1 MWENIRQDK
10 TRQVWV
16 IFFFFLL
23 LLFDLGF
30 TALSRIFHLY
40 RADRSSKVGE
50 SWRAG
55 EKNQLTIRKQNLAF
69 PRVLS
74 EARTT
79 AVRNLMD

>member
-10 TRQVWV
+10 TRQVLSD
-16 IFFFFLL
+16 FFFIIIIWF
-23 LLFDLGF
+23 GF
-30 TALSRIFHLY
+30 YGPFKNISLI
-40 RADRSSKVGE
+40 SSWSFIKGGRKLE
-50 SWRAG
+50 SWG
-55 EKNQLTIRKQNLAF
+55 KNQLTIRKQNLAF